1 MNPFM
6 LSKALYSVSQDIID
20 IVKTFSRGVTTKQEI
35 QQVATISAQDE
46 EVGQLIADVMEA
58 TGHDCTIT
66 VEEGKTTGITHEI
79 KTGMQF
85 DQ

>member
-58 TGHDCTIT
+58 T
-66 VEEGKTTGITHEI
+66 
-79 KTGMQF
+79 
-85 DQ
+85 